1 MRKKKRSLLIVIFA
15 ISSLVVLNL
24 QTVLAEKT
32 NSENQ
37 EFPDKFMNI
46 INGSDEIYG
55 EGVPLEHLTED
66 DKSAIQPRFKSGGV
80 DHTHQ
85 YILASA
91 LYIIKNDKGSS
102 ILNTENNLEVL
113 LVNTDW
119 PDKLGNETDGGTF
132 AGHFYDPDTGKN
144 WLGQTSPTAKSRAIE
159 YYNRAVES
167 YKAGNVQTALVSLG
181 RGTHYISDLNEPHH
195 AANKTAVDSNHS
207 AFEKYVDENRTSY
220 KIMNNSLSA
229 SIYQTSIDSNLD
241 TLIDRQAHSAK
252 SLYQL
257 AANESTYSSAANSS
271 VKNAMTSVV
280 QYVYRFGKEV
290 GIF

>member
-1 MRKKKRSLLIVIFA
+1 
-15 ISSLVVLNL
+15 
-24 QTVLAEKT
+24 
-32 NSENQ
+32 
-37 EFPDKFMNI
+37 MNI